1 MIKVLL
7 SKYLNIGINI
17 EGARWSYHT
26 TEMYDFLHMTGS
38 QKANLSAVIQPKL
51 RYTIDE
57 LKRLCDELNLST
69 SYNLLCSIG
78 DEVPKTEREY
88 MIYVTAI
95 YAELDAKLFLYVPS
109 HRATYYESENIL
121 SDGAKQAFPSACK
134 EIREAGNC
142 FATACYTASVF
153 HAMRAVETGLWALG
167 RELKITFPFPIEL
180 ADWQNVIEKIESEI
194 KKLAQLPKGTKRDE
208 DQKFYS
214 EAASHFRYFKDG
226 WRVRVSHGRETYGE
240 AQAYSVLNHSREF
253 FETLFLRLSE

>member
-1 MIKVLL
+1 MINLAADLDQGAEKRPCDALPWEQNPYRLWSLLEMIKVLL

-69 SYNLLCSIG
+69 SYDLLCSIG
-78 DEVPKTEREY
+78 DEIPETEREY

-95 YAELDAKLFLYVPS
+95 YAELNSKLFLYIPS

-121 SDGAKQAFPSACK
+121 SDGAKQ
-134 EIREAGNC
+134 
-142 FATACYTASVF
+142 
-153 HAMRAVETGLWALG
+153 
-167 RELKITFPFPIEL
+167 
-180 ADWQNVIEKIESEI
+180 
-194 KKLAQLPKGTKRDE
+194 
-208 DQKFYS
+208 
-214 EAASHFRYFKDG
+214 
-226 WRVRVSHGRETYGE
+226 
-240 AQAYSVLNHSREF
+240 
-253 FETLFLRLSE
+253 